1 MVDQPEPASPLLER
15 ESELA
20 LLGTLLGQARAGRG
34 AVVAIEG
41 PAGIGKSGLLAAACA
56 MAAGH
61 GFRRL
66 RARGR
71 ELEAGMAFAVASQ
84 LLEPP
89 VVAASASERRPLLAG
104 PASAG
109 AGALGLAVGAAP
121 ESEFAALHGL
131 YWLCVNLARPGP
143 VLLAVDD
150 LQWVDRPSLAWLGY
164 VARRVAELPV
174 LLAVTVRQDDPAAR
188 EPAVTGVIADSGVHR
203 LPLRPLGQDS
213 IAALVRGQLDNSAS
227 AEFCLA
233 CSDLCCGNPLY
244 LREVLAA
251 ARGRQLT
258 GSEDDAIALREMAPR
273 AVGAS
278 VLSRLARMRPEA
290 IGLAEALAVLGS
302 QTEVADAAE
311 LAGLDLATAEL
322 AADEL
327 AAAQILAP
335 VRPLDF
341 FHPLIGEAVY
351 VSIGLGARRIAH
363 RRAAAI
369 VDRAGAVDRVAAHL
383 LATGPAGDRW
393 VVDRLR
399 EAAASA
405 HDRGA
410 PEVAVRCLE
419 RALAEPPAEA
429 ERALIMLRLGSA
441 EWYTGHPAALTH
453 VQEALAHAR
462 DPATIARAA
471 ATLANA
477 WAVSDQVDAAV
488 AVLRQASSR
497 VAALDPRR
505 AASLEASS
513 VLIALQD
520 VRTVTQSLMVV
531 DRWRAELEGMPDP
544 PVRCLV
550 AIAHAAMG
558 RGQPGVAAPLI
569 KRVLASQPYPPPV
582 DIAAPILVTLIGLED
597 WDTFARLSKDA
608 LASARRRSAVP
619 GVALV
624 ASFTA
629 WGLVH
634 CGDLADAEAQAR
646 WALEHATGI
655 FALYAAAHLADVL
668 IERDEVDA
676 ADAELKRTPLP
687 LNLHSM
693 IAVPYLMTRG
703 RLRAA
708 QGRHAEALRDF
719 LLAGERCEPLG
730 SVIGWHNWRSQAAL
744 AQASLGRAEAA
755 RVLAGAEV
763 EVARAAGLPRA
774 LGMAL
779 RALGLVEGG
788 DAGLEL
794 LAESV
799 SVLGTSQ
806 ARVELARAL
815 ADHGAAL
822 RRAGQRTRARGSLER
837 ALDLAHY
844 CGARRIAA
852 WARGELVAAGAK
864 PRREAITGRDA
875 LTAGELRVARLAMEG
890 RTNREIAQSLFIT
903 TKTASAHLS
912 RVYRKLGVSRRSEL
926 ATALDSAIS

>member
-41 PAGIGKSGLLAAACA
+41 PAGIGKSGLLAVAAA
-56 MAAGH
+56 IAGDH

-109 AGALGLAVGAAP
+109 AGALGLAAGAAP

-131 YWLCVNLARPGP
+131 YWLCVNLARSGP

-164 VARRVAELPV
+164 VARRVSELPV

-203 LPLRPLGQDS
+203 LPLRPLGQQS
-213 IAALVRGQLDNSAS
+213 IATLVRGQLGNGAS
-227 AEFCLA
+227 AEFCRA

-244 LREVLAA
+244 LRELLAA

-290 IGLAEALAVLGS
+290 IALTEALAVLGS

-327 AAAQILAP
+327 AAAHILAP
-335 VRPLDF
+335 ARPLDF

-351 VSIGLGARRIAH
+351 VSIGLGARRLAH
-363 RRAAAI
+363 RRAATI
-369 VDRAGAVDRVAAHL
+369 VDRAGAVDRAAAHL

-393 VVDRLR
+393 VADRLS

-410 PEVAVRCLE
+410 PEVAVRYLE
-419 RALAEPPAEA
+419 RALAEPPAET
-429 ERALIMLRLGSA
+429 ERAQLMLRLGSA
-441 EWYTGHPAALTH
+441 EWYTGQPAALTH
-453 VQEALAHAR
+453 VEEALAHAR
-462 DPATIARAA
+462 NATTIARAA

-477 WAVSDQVDAAV
+477 WAVADRIDAAA

-520 VRTVTQSLMVV
+520 DRTVVQAMKVV
-531 DRWRAELEGMPDP
+531 DRWQAELNDMPDP
-544 PVRCLV
+544 PVRRLV

-569 KRVLASQPYPPPV
+569 KRVLAAQPHPPPV
-582 DIAAPILVTLIGLED
+582 DVTAPVLVTLIGLED
-597 WDTFARLSKDA
+597 WDTFDRVSAGA
-608 LASARRRSAVP
+608 LAGARRRSAVP

-634 CGDLADAEAQAR
+634 RGDLADAEAQAL
-646 WALEHATGI
+646 WALEHTTGI

-668 IERDEVDA
+668 IERDELDT
-676 ADAELKRTPLP
+676 ADSGLERTPLP
-687 LNLHSM
+687 PNPHSM
-693 IAVPYLMTRG
+693 LAVPYLMARG
-703 RLRAA
+703 RLRTA
-708 QGRHAEALRDF
+708 QGRHAEARRDF
-719 LLAGERCEPLG
+719 LHAGERSKPLG

-744 AQASLGRAEAA
+744 AHASLGSAREARALA
-755 RVLAGAEV
+755 RAEV
-763 EVARAAGLPRA
+763 EIARAAGLPRA
-774 LGMAL
+774 LGVAL
-779 RALGLVEGG
+779 GACGLVEGG
-788 DAGLEL
+788 DAGLAL

-799 SVLGTSQ
+799 SVLETSR

-815 ADHGAAL
+815 AGYGAAL
-822 RRAGQRTRARGSLER
+822 RRDGQRTLAREFLER

-852 WARGELVAAGAK
+852 RARHELVAAGAK